1 MYILN
6 DMNIM
11 FYGGVLH
18 NASKSDSYIFTR
30 KASFFV
36 SFINNAQVRGFN
48 LNKGSTFKG
57 TPYPHIKYFELQWV
71 LQGQV

>member
-1 MYILN
+1 
-6 DMNIM
+6 MNIM

-30 KASFFV
+30 KDEIRWT
-36 SFINNAQVRGFN
+36 FINNAQVRGFN

-57 TPYPHIKYFELQWV
+57 TAYPHIKYFELQWV

>member
-11 FYGGVLH
+11 FYGGVSH

-30 KASFFV
+30 KASFFI

-48 LNKGSTFKG
+48 FNKGSTFKG
-57 TPYPHIKYFELQWV
+57 TSYPHIKYFELQWM